1 MYLLYSLQTS
11 SLQNIN
17 KKFASVFI
25 RIVKKH
31 WYHQIKMSC
40 FFMLQSHSLNYKGL
54 IMVTCC
60 TLTLSNLAGS

>member
-25 RIVKKH
+25 FIVKKH

-40 FFMLQSHSLNYKGL
+40 FLMLQSHSMNYKGL
-54 IMVTCC
+54 IMVTRC
-60 TLTLSNLAGS
+60 TLTLSDLAGS